1 MARVL
6 LLEDYAPLRNAV
18 IKTIRHQVDVVP
30 FATIAD
36 AEAQI
41 DEAWDGMIV
50 DRKLPDG
57 DGLAFAIR
65 ARKARPDA
73 DIVLFTA
80 AEPEAVAKA
89 AGKHGI
95 VFASKPDGIEL
106 VKRMAANCRARA
118 AAPRDSLLEA
128 LTRRAQASELSVR
141 EHEVVRHAIAGR
153 TRAEASAW
161 MGITPGRHRGLVTSL
176 LRKTGHT
183 RLPQLIASLSSVE

>member
-18 IKTIRHQVDVVP
+18 IKTIRHQVEVVP
-30 FATIAD
+30 FDTVRG
-36 AEAQI
+36 AEARI
-41 DEAWDGMIV
+41 AEEWHGMIV
-50 DRKLPDG
+50 DRHLPDG

-65 ARKARPDA
+65 ARKAQPHA

-95 VFASKPDGIEL
+95 VFANKPDGIEL
-106 VKRMAANCRARA
+106 VKRMAANCSARSGA
-118 AAPRDSLLEA
+118 SRNTLLDA
-128 LTRRAQASELSVR
+128 LTRRARAAGLSER

-153 TRAEASAW
+153 TRVEASEL

-176 LRKTGHT
+176 LRKTGHS
-183 RLPQLIASLSSVE
+183 RLPQLIASLSVVD